1 MSLAAE
7 RTAYEILHVQA
18 DAHPDVIRAAYRAL
32 ARISHPDIRPEPDA
46 NGRMV
51 ALNRAYARI
60 SAAAARAAYDAELAR
75 RSDPPSAPSP
85 APPTTPVGASRDSS
99 DSPTLNF
106 GRYIGWTIA
115 QLARHDPD
123 YLRWLSR
130 HSSGIRYRGEI
141 DRQLRATRPATA
153 GARVARFSPFR
164 SRRADAGA
172 A

>member
-1 MSLAAE
+1 MSLAVE
-7 RTAYEILHVQA
+7 PTAYEILHVRA

-46 NGRMV
+46 DRRMV
-51 ALNRAYARI
+51 ALNGAYARI
-60 SAAAARAAYDAELAR
+60 GAAAPRAAYDAELAR
-75 RSDPPSAPSP
+75 RAQAPTAPSP
-85 APPTTPVGASRDSS
+85 APSTAPVAASRDSS
-99 DSPTLNF
+99 GSPALDF
-106 GRYIGWTIA
+106 GRYMGWTIA

-141 DRQLRATRPATA
+141 DRQLRAATPST
-153 GARVARFSPFR
+153 GSARVARFSPFW
-164 SRRADAGA
+164 SRRAGAGA